1 MSALETLARAKAAGV
16 VVLLENGRL
25 FAETAGAPPPDIVA
39 LLKATRR
46 DVVRVLECRAAA
58 EAVLARRES
67 PFLTNASAPIAFTS
81 SSSPEAVIAALL
93 EEGFRI
99 AVIPPSGALAIQD
112 ATGWR
117 GRHPRPI
124 PPHLLKAFGEQA
136 DAIGRLI
143 EERSSE
149 RSCEHHPAGL
159 MDDNVARAPDDCG
172 YTRSITGIRRW
183 TVEDDEGREREYA
196 KLTYGPPQSRWEIA
210 MRGLKRFLA
219 EGWGDKAALLGWT
232 ANELYAVPPTW
243 TRLDLTGAALLI
255 GDRRVVAVTADNIVT
270 ETRAGST
277 LRFRRI
283 GREHLA

>member
-99 AVIPPSGALAIQD
+99 AVIPPSG
-112 ATGWR
+112 
-117 GRHPRPI
+117 
-124 PPHLLKAFGEQA
+124 AFGEQA